1 MLIDLSILKEVLVS
15 PHRQIFEYGIQFEFL
30 ATNNVLEYEAFLV
43 GLGPAKT
50 FEAFPLR
57 VHSDS

>member
-1 MLIDLSILKEVLVS
+1 MLIDLSVLKEVLVS
-15 PHRQIFEYGIQFEFL
+15 PHRQVFEYGIQFKFL
-30 ATNNVLEYEAFLV
+30 ATNNISEYEAFLA
-43 GLGPAKT
+43 GLGLAKT